1 MGAGVPAQIAVQ
13 RLLLGT
19 EGVEEVQDR
28 LPFDPFVVPLQQE
41 LQPNG
46 DLPGRLAQGAGHE
59 TLTEESGG
67 RDARLDQRQP
77 NADGSPRIGPSGSSS
92 RWAGSPTLRPSSPGG
107 DGPPTIRRTNQL
119 PIRT

>member
-19 EGVEEVQDR
+19 EEQVRDR

-46 DLPGRLAQGAGHE
+46 DLPGA
-59 TLTEESGG
+59 
-67 RDARLDQRQP
+67 
-77 NADGSPRIGPSGSSS
+77 S
-92 RWAGSPTLRPSSPGG
+92 RRVPGTK
-107 DGPPTIRRTNQL
+107 P
-119 PIRT
+119 

>member
-19 EGVEEVQDR
+19 EGIEQVQDR
-28 LPFDPFVVPLQQE
+28 LPFDPFVVSLQQE

-77 NADGSPRIGPSGSSS
+77 NADGSPR
-92 RWAGSPTLRPSSPGG
+92 TLRQLVALGRVTDTETVIACG
-107 DGPPTIRRTNQL
+107 AGPPTIRRTNQL